1 MLHPD
6 KVLGSGDNDKIYI
19 SNRVFSA
26 MTDAFN
32 LFKKEVGMK
41 WDARAK
47 GTKEEQE
54 KEGQEKV
61 RSVYYFSI

>member
-1 MLHPD
+1 MQDVQEPAQVKSAFRKYILMLHPD

-19 SNRVFSA
+19 SNRMFSA

-41 WDARAK
+41 WFNLN
-47 GTKEEQE
+47 
-54 KEGQEKV
+54 EGE
-61 RSVYYFSI
+61 